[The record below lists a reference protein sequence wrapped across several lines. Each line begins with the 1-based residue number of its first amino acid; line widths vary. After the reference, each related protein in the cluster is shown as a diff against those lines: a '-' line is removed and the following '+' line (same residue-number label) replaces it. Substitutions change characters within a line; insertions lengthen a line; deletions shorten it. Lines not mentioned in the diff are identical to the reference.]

1 MTNSLKQHGMKEIY
15 KQLRLKMKTCGL
27 ETIVV
32 HITRRAGK
40 YQYQFTGS
48 PDQVVQVEKIF
59 AAWA

>member
-1 MTNSLKQHGMKEIY
+1 
-15 KQLRLKMKTCGL
+15 
-27 ETIVV
+27 VV

-48 PDQVVQVEKIF
+48 PDQVVQAEKIF